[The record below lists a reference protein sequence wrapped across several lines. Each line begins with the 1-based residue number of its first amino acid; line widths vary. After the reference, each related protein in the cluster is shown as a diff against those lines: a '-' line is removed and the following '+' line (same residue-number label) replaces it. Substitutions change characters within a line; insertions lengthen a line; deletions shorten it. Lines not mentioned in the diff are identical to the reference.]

1 MKVSEDRYERD
12 VIEIMRTASSTE
24 IKNSP
29 EAKPAAEEMEE
40 AITFVEFERE
50 LANMKDGAAGVDNVS
65 VSAVKALSIDT
76 RKELYQCMM
85 EQLATPVENWADKA
99 KEGWVIPLHKKGARN
114 ELDNYR
120 GVCLLPV
127 LSRIMAR
134 ILTSRIRKWAEKIE
148 ACGEKQNGF
157 REGRSTCDATQI
169 ILRIDE

>member
-99 KEGWVIPLHKKGARN
+99 KEGWVIP
-114 ELDNYR
+114 Y
-120 GVCLLPV
+120 
-127 LSRIMAR
+127 
-134 ILTSRIRKWAEKIE
+134 IRKELE
-148 ACGEKQNGF
+148 MN
-157 REGRSTCDATQI
+157 
-169 ILRIDE
+169 